1 MKKLL
6 LLLLIAP
13 VLGFGQGEQRYAD
26 GTATDQ
32 DGNTF
37 EWINYGT
44 QDWAIE
50 NANVSTFRDGS
61 PIEKVTE
68 QGNWNYNSPRWCNY
82 DNDPNKTKLYNWWA
96 VVNEKEIA
104 PVGWRVPSDEDWRI
118 LEEYLVSNGYNF
130 DGSSTIGHGN
140 KLGQAIAS
148 KENWNLQ
155 DWENPY
161 VNGPAWDPTL
171 NNKTGFNAIP
181 VGVRGNDGN
190 FRFEGSKTNFWSKTW
205 HKAGMVW
212 RRGVHF
218 NDPSMIRD
226 DDSAEAGY
234 SIRFVRDASTASTND
249 YSNTITI
256 YPNPTTSIVTLQG
269 DKEHDIEVYNLQG
282 NKVMELTGNKIDMSH
297 LSSATYIVKALDKVK
312 NEEVSYKVVKN

>member
-50 NANVSTFRDGS
+50 NANVSTFRDMKKLNKLIG
-61 PIEKVTE
+61 IIIF
-68 QGNWNYNSPRWCNY
+68 RWCNY

-140 KLGQAIAS
+140 KLGLAIAS

-161 VNGPAWDPTL
+161 VNYYTIIFYPTL
-171 NNKTGFNAIP
+171 NNKTGFNAI
-181 VGVRGNDGN
+181 
-190 FRFEGSKTNFWSKTW
+190 
-205 HKAGMVW
+205 
-212 RRGVHF
+212 
-218 NDPSMIRD
+218 
-226 DDSAEAGY
+226 
-234 SIRFVRDASTASTND
+234 
-249 YSNTITI
+249 
-256 YPNPTTSIVTLQG
+256 
-269 DKEHDIEVYNLQG
+269 
-282 NKVMELTGNKIDMSH
+282 
-297 LSSATYIVKALDKVK
+297 
-312 NEEVSYKVVKN
+312 YKVTMGI